1 MPYQAEAKDEEAFPR
16 PRPGLRRAPLRAR
29 RARVHRLARH
39 QQRTSDQPVPD
50 CTLASSRSLVATQ
63 DTAAFWAQKGQ
74 IEKPVK
80 ADGILDLFG
89 LGPTSKTAKGTS
101 GANQEIG
108 AGLYVTDDQFMY
120 VPTPLLSSGR
130 MR

>member
-1 MPYQAEAKDEEAFPR
+1 M
-16 PRPGLRRAPLRAR
+16 
-29 RARVHRLARH
+29 
-39 QQRTSDQPVPD
+39 SDQPVPD
-50 CTLASSRSLVATQ
+50 RTLASSRSLVATQ